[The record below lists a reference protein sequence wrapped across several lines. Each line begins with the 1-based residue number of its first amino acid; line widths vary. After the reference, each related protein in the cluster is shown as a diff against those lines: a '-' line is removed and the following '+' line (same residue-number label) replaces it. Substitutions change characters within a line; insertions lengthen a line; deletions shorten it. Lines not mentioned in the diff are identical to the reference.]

1 VFNVYEDSEIRES
14 WLDNVMNEFNAILIW
29 DENYFTGIPEIDE
42 QHKRLVHLVN
52 LLADSIANEPDIN
65 YLNYI
70 FTELAEYSMY
80 HFQTEE
86 NIWHQYLPDD
96 PWEIGHEMEHSSFI
110 SIIIKL
116 EKEEQSNPL
125 DQVLKNVLLFLT
137 DWLSNHILQSD
148 KRMAK
153 AVLAR
158 QSGLSLVQA
167 KLLASQE
174 MNKPT

>member
-1 VFNVYEDSEIRES
+1 MYEDGAIQES
-14 WLDNVMNEFNAILIW
+14 WLDNVMNEFSAVLIW
-29 DENYFTGIPEIDE
+29 NENYFTGIPEIDE

-86 NIWHQYLPDD
+86 NIWHRYLPNDS
-96 PWEIGHEMEHSSFI
+96 WEAGHEMEHNHFV

-116 EKEEQSNPL
+116 EKEEQSKPL
-125 DQVLKNVLLFLT
+125 DQVLGNVLSFLI

-153 AVLAR
+153 AVLAM
-158 QSGLSLVQA
+158 QSGLSLGQA
-167 KLLASQE
+167 KLLADQE
-174 MNKPT
+174 MKK

>member
-1 VFNVYEDSEIRES
+1 
-14 WLDNVMNEFNAILIW
+14 MNKLNGILRW
-29 DENYFTGIPEIDE
+29 NENYFTGIAELDE

-52 LLADSIANEPDIN
+52 LLADDIANEPDIN

-86 NIWHQYLPDD
+86 NIWHQYFPDD
-96 PWEIGHEMEHSSFI
+96 PWEEGHEREHSHFI
-110 SIIIKL
+110 SMIIKL
-116 EKEEQSNPL
+116 EKEEQSKPL
-125 DQVLKNVLLFLT
+125 DQVLANVLSFLA

-153 AVLAR
+153 AVLAM
-158 QSGLSLVQA
+158 QSGLSLEQA
-167 KLLASQE
+167 KQLANSVG
-174 MNKPT
+174 

>member
-1 VFNVYEDSEIRES
+1 MVGS
-14 WLDNVMNEFNAILIW
+14 VMNEFSAILIW
-29 DENYFTGIPEIDE
+29 GENYFTGIPEIDE

-86 NIWHQYLPDD
+86 NIWHQYFPND
-96 PWEIGHEMEHSSFI
+96 PWEDGHELEHSHFV

-116 EKEEQSNPL
+116 EKEEQSKPL
-125 DQVLKNVLLFLT
+125 DQVLGSVLSFLT
-137 DWLSNHILQSD
+137 NWLSNHILKSD
-148 KRMAK
+148 MRMAK
-153 AVLAR
+153 AVLAMK
-158 QSGLSLVQA
+158 SGLLLEQA
-167 KLLASQE
+167 KLRADQE
-174 MNKPT
+174 MNKILI